1 MSEQISQI
9 SDRIRELREICDYT
23 VSDVAAKLGVTTQ
36 VYESYEAKN
45 ADIPIS
51 VLYAVANLFGVD
63 MSELLT
69 GTTPKL
75 DNYCVS
81 RADKRKSIDRYPG
94 YKFWDLAG
102 KFPRKLME
110 PLLVEVDP
118 EEEAPKLVSHSGQEF
133 NYVLEG
139 VVKVIIKD
147 KEILL
152 EAGDSIYFD
161 PMLPHGQQ
169 AMNGKKA
176 KFVTIIAE

>member
-9 SDRIRELREICDYT
+9 SDRIRELREISEYT
-23 VSDVAAKLGVTTQ
+23 ISDVAAKLGVSVET
-36 VYESYEAKN
+36 YESYESED

-63 MSELLT
+63 MAELLT
-69 GTTPKL
+69 GLSPKL
-75 DNYCVS
+75 DSYYVS
-81 RADKRKSIDRYPG
+81 RSGKRKSIDRYPG

-102 KFPRKLME
+102 NFQRKIME

-118 EEEAPKLVSHSGQEF
+118 EEGITKLVTHSGQEF
-133 NYVLEG
+133 NYVIEG
-139 VVKVIIKD
+139 VVKVVIKD

-176 KFVTIIAE
+176 KFITIISE

>member
-9 SDRIRELREICDYT
+9 SDRIRELREISDYT
-23 VSDVAAKLGVTTQ
+23 VSDVAAKLGVSVET
-36 VYESYEAKN
+36 YESYEAEN

-63 MSELLT
+63 MAELLT
-69 GTTPKL
+69 GITPKL
-75 DNYCVS
+75 DTYYIS
-81 RADKRKSIDRYPG
+81 RSDKRRSIDRYPG

-102 KFPRKLME
+102 NFQRKLME

-118 EEEAPKLVSHSGQEF
+118 EEGLPKLVTHSGQEF

-139 VVKVIIKD
+139 VVKVVIKD

-152 EAGDSIYFD
+152 NPGDSIYFD
-161 PMLPHGQQ
+161 PMQPHGQQ

-176 KFVTIIAE
+176 KFVTIISE